1 MNQISSYNELSDA
14 IKGYLALYENH
25 SFKNAIYAGGNTF
38 RYDAKTSSSPDN
50 VRIYGNW
57 YHTHSESKKE
67 VTHKWFALLKFN
79 KDGKVTRINDFFDG
93 KFDAELSSN
102 TDPQIIGMAMAGV
115 VN

>member
-1 MNQISSYNELSDA
+1 MQGRRRF
-14 IKGYLALYENH
+14 IKNSGLALGLLSLNENH

-38 RYDAKTSSSPDN
+38 RHDAKTSSSPDN

-79 KDGKVTRINDFFDG
+79 KDGKVTRVNDFFDVTG
-93 KFDAELSSN
+93 YLSQHI
-102 TDPQIIGMAMAGV
+102 DK
-115 VN
+115 